1 MNHLR
6 DIPLSLLNLAP
17 IRRGG
22 TATEALHETIE
33 LARKA
38 EEFGY
43 HRYWIAEH
51 HNMAAVASAA
61 TSVLIG
67 QVAAATER
75 IKVGSGGIMLPN
87 HAPYVVAEQFGTLA
101 SLYPGRIDLG
111 LGRAPGTDRWTAQA
125 LRRGEA
131 TAEDFPAQVAEVRRY
146 LAPGGP
152 TRRVRAIPGEG
163 TNVPLYILGSST
175 FGAALAAK
183 EGLPFVFAS
192 HFAPNQL
199 SAALDIYRAN
209 FRPSENLDKP
219 HAVVGVNVI
228 AADTDR
234 SAQHIFTTLQRKFL
248 TLIRGELQNLP
259 PVDDIDQLWSPQ
271 EASAVGAML
280 RASCVG
286 APDTVRDGLNDVV
299 KHTQAD
305 ELIVLTET
313 WEFKDRIRSYELLAD
328 LKTA

>member
-1 MNHLR
+1 MKHLR

-17 IRRGG
+17 IRKGG

-51 HNMAAVASAA
+51 HNTSAVASSA

-111 LGRAPGTDRWTAQA
+111 LGRAPGADPWTAQA

-131 TAEDFPAQVAEVRRY
+131 TAKDFPAQVTEVRRY
-146 LAPGGP
+146 LGPGAP

-175 FGAALAAK
+175 FGAALAAQ

-192 HFAPNQL
+192 HFAPDQL
-199 SAALDIYRAN
+199 HAALDVYRSN
-209 FRPSENLDKP
+209 FRPSESLAAP
-219 HAVVGVNVI
+219 HAIVGVNVV

-234 SAQHIFTTLQRKFL
+234 DAQRIFTTLQRKFL

-259 PVDDIDQLWSPQ
+259 PVDDIDQLWSEH
-271 EASAVGAML
+271 EAAAVGSMVRISAVGSPA
-280 RASCVG
+280 
-286 APDTVRDGLNDVV
+286 TVRQGLDDLV
-299 KHTQAD
+299 KSAQPD

-313 WEFKDRIRSYELLAD
+313 WDFKDRIRSYELLAE
-328 LKTA
+328 LKNA